1 MEVRLHMLVWI
12 SQAWSTL
19 MRNFPSH
26 RIFVFLF
33 NNNSS
38 EEAIPA
44 VLCCALSRLVV
55 SDSLRPHGLCSPPGS
70 SVRGILQAILER
82 VAMPS
87 SRGSSQQGSNLGLD
101 PHYKWILYHL
111 SHHGGSIPAVEQVIS
126 EHLSHQKQS
135 VFPPFL
141 ALWCESLPLAQR
153 HLLCNSQVGW
163 QSH

>member
-19 MRNFPSH
+19 MRNFPGH

-33 NNNSS
+33 NNSSS

-44 VLCCALSRLVV
+44 VLCCALSCLVV

-70 SVRGILQAILER
+70 SVHGILQAILER

-87 SRGSSQQGSNLGLD
+87 SRGSSQPRYQT
-101 PHYKWILYHL
+101 
-111 SHHGGSIPAVEQVIS
+111 
-126 EHLSHQKQS
+126 
-135 VFPPFL
+135 
-141 ALWCESLPLAQR
+141 
-153 HLLCNSQVGW
+153 
-163 QSH
+163 